1 MQIGVGIPVRYR
13 PDEAKPLEDTFRL
26 AELAEKAG
34 FDFLSL
40 GHHVFTPDYPSPSPF
55 TMLAG
60 IAARTERIRLASVIF
75 LLPLHNPVAVA
86 EQVATVDIMS
96 GGRMILG
103 VGVGYRD
110 YEFEG
115 YGVDPKRRGKRTSEA
130 LAAIRQA
137 WTTGRWNFSG
147 SEFTIPDLPA
157 VPLPKQKPH
166 PPIWVGGT
174 SGPALAR
181 GAKLGDGWVATNM
194 QPLDDII
201 AMSDSYRAQA
211 SAAGNASFTCISR
224 DAWLADSRGQML
236 EEWYGDTRDRHLA
249 FRRMGFAA
257 SDPEGV
263 MDRLDKG
270 EAVDPMD
277 FIRDRVIGGTADDV
291 IGQLRGW
298 EQKARPDAMLM
309 LLNKKASYD
318 QLARV
323 IERMGRDVLPAL
335 KA

>member
-1 MQIGVGIPVRYR
+1 
-13 PDEAKPLEDTFRL
+13 
-26 AELAEKAG
+26 
-34 FDFLSL
+34 
-40 GHHVFTPDYPSPSPF
+40 
-55 TMLAG
+55 MLAA

-86 EQVATVDIMS
+86 EQVATVDIIS
-96 GGRMILG
+96 GGRAIFG

-115 YGVDPKRRGKRTSEA
+115 YGVDPKRRGKRTTEA

-137 WTTGRWNFSG
+137 WTTGRWGFSG

-157 VPLPKQKPH
+157 VPMPKQAPH

-174 SGPALAR
+174 SAPALTRAAR
-181 GAKLGDGWVATNM
+181 LGDGWVATNM

-201 AMSDSYRAQA
+201 AMADDYRAQA
-211 SAAGNASFTCISR
+211 NALGRASFTCISR
-224 DAWLADSRGQML
+224 DSWLADSREQML

-249 FRRMGFAA
+249 FRRMGFPA
-257 SDPEGV
+257 SDAQGV
-263 MDRLDKG
+263 MDRLGRGDP
-270 EAVDPMD
+270 VDPMD
-277 FIRDRVIGGTADDV
+277 FIRDRVIGGTAEDV
-291 IGQLRGW
+291 IAQMQGW
-298 EQKARPDAMLM
+298 RTKARPDALLM
-309 LLNKKASYD
+309 LLNKKASFA

-335 KA
+335 KG

>member
-13 PDEAKPLEDTFRL
+13 ADEAQPLEDTFRL
-26 AELAEKAG
+26 AELADRAG

-55 TMLAG
+55 TMLAA
-60 IAARTERIRLASVIF
+60 IAARTERIKLASVIF
-75 LLPLHNPVAVA
+75 LLPLHHPVAVA
-86 EQVATVDIMS
+86 EQVATVDIIS
-96 GGRMILG
+96 GGRAIFG

-110 YEFEG
+110 YEFAG
-115 YGVDPKRRGKRTSEA
+115 YGIDPKRRGKRTSEA

-147 SEFTIPDLPA
+147 TEFSIPDLPA
-157 VPLPKQKPH
+157 VPMPKQSPH

-174 SGPALAR
+174 SAPALAR
-181 GAKLGDGWVATNM
+181 AAKLGDGWVATNM

-201 AMSDSYRAQA
+201 AMSDDYRAQA
-211 SAAGNASFTCISR
+211 NALGRASFTCISR
-224 DAWLADSRGQML
+224 DSWLADSREQML
-236 EEWYGDTRDRHLA
+236 EEWYSDTRDRHLA
-249 FRRMGFAA
+249 FRRMGFPA
-257 SDPEGV
+257 SDPEGI

-270 EAVDPMD
+270 EPVEPMD
-277 FIRDRVIGGTADDV
+277 FIRNRVIGGTADDV
-291 IGQLRGW
+291 IGQMQGW
-298 EQKARPDAMLM
+298 RDKAKPDALLM
-309 LLNKKASYD
+309 LLNKKAGFA

-335 KA
+335 KG